1 MSLVRD
7 GMLSDPA
14 VLPGDTSV
22 QEAAEHLTRP
32 DVRAVLVV
40 DGDGALLGL
49 ATPDSLVELVLAAG
63 LDPRS
68 TAVSAAAVRPPLVL
82 DADQLLDDGYRLLEE
97 AELDRAPVVEQGR
110 LVGVLS
116 RSVAQRRLAEDE
128 PPPEEDD
135 ADPGYS

>member
-14 VLPGDTSV
+14 VLPDGTSV
-22 QEAAEHLTRP
+22 QEAARHLARP

-40 DGDGALLGL
+40 DAEGALLGL
-49 ATPDSLVELVLAAG
+49 VTPDSLVEHVLAAG
-63 LDPRS
+63 LDPSS
-68 TAVSAAAVRPPLVL
+68 TAVSAAVVRPPLVL

-97 AELDRAPVVEQGR
+97 AELERAPVVEQGR

-116 RSVAQRRLAEDE
+116 RSVVQRRLAEDE
-128 PPPEEDD
+128 QPEDTESRTD
-135 ADPGYS
+135 

>member
-7 GMLSDPA
+7 GMVSDPVA
-14 VLPGDTSV
+14 LPAETSV
-22 QEAAEHLTRP
+22 QEAAEHLARP
-32 DVRAVLVV
+32 DVRALLVV

-49 ATPDSLVELVLAAG
+49 VTPDSLVEQVLAAG
-63 LDPRS
+63 LDPRATDVS
-68 TAVSAAAVRPPLVL
+68 VAVFRPPLVL

-97 AELDRAPVVEQGR
+97 AELERAPVVEQGR

-116 RSVAQRRLAEDE
+116 RSVVQRRLAEDE
-128 PPPEEDD
+128 PAADEDE

>member
-14 VLPGDTSV
+14 ALASAATV
-22 QEAAEHLTRP
+22 QDAAQHLARP

-40 DGDGALLGL
+40 DGEGALLGL
-49 ATPDSLVELVLAAG
+49 VTPDSLVEHVLAAG
-63 LDPRS
+63 LDPCSTPVS
-68 TAVSAAAVRPPLVL
+68 TAVVMAPLVL

-97 AELDRAPVVEQGR
+97 AELERAPVVEQGR

-116 RSVAQRRLAEDE
+116 RSVVQRRLAEDE
-128 PPPEEDD
+128 PPSDD
-135 ADPGYS
+135 ADYS

>member
-14 VLPGDTSV
+14 VLPDGTSV
-22 QEAAEHLTRP
+22 QEAAQHLSRP
-32 DVRAVLVV
+32 DVRALLVV
-40 DGDGALLGL
+40 DSEGALLGL
-49 ATPDSLVELVLAAG
+49 VTPGSLVEHVLAAG

-68 TAVSAAAVRPPLVL
+68 TAVSVAVVRPPLVL

-97 AELDRAPVVEQGR
+97 AELERAPVVEQGR

-116 RSVAQRRLAEDE
+116 RSVVQRRLAEDE
-128 PPPEEDD
+128 RPADD
-135 ADPGYS
+135 DETEAGYS

>member
-14 VLPGDTSV
+14 AIDADASA

-32 DVRAVLVV
+32 DVRVLLVV
-40 DGDGALLGL
+40 NGEGALLGVL
-49 ATPDSLVELVLAAG
+49 TPDSLVELVVAAG

-68 TAVSAAAVRPPLVL
+68 TPASRAVVPAPLVL
-82 DADQLLDDGYRLLEE
+82 GADLPLEDGYRLLEE
-97 AELDRAPVVEQGR
+97 ADLERAPVVEQSR

-116 RSVAQRRLAEDE
+116 RSVVQRRLAEDE
-128 PPPEEDD
+128 EPPSEEDH
-135 ADPGYS
+135 S